1 MSVKLKMKS
10 TNCLN
15 VTALALVL
23 AFASL
28 PRLTSAQFFADW
40 SVLARD
46 RQPACVPIPSNMSLC
61 HNVGYTKM
69 RLPNLL
75 DHDTMQ
81 EASQQASSWVPL
93 LNVKCH
99 QDTQLFLCSLFAP
112 LCLERPIYPCRSLCQ
127 KVKSGCLSTMENH
140 GFPWPSMLDC
150 DKFPMDNDM
159 CITSQSDKNGSGVG
173 QGAPKSISASNG
185 AGGQTRKDQDLEA
198 KCSSRVCNQAGT
210 YENILANFCQADFV
224 VKMKFKDTKRRLAVG
239 RKVNAVYK
247 TWRGTPNELRKLR
260 KPRLRLREADQCC
273 TGWLSSQPNRQ
284 RYLVMGKKEGNRLIP
299 TFIHPWKKSNED
311 LRRARRMFQQIDCS
325 NLRETSQR
333 VIAQS
338 MASPQGASAAAYPKD
353 SESRKRRRTLTRKS
367 MFDFRS
373 DSYDPTNSVVASLTN
388 NLLSGGAGEILGNP
402 GPIVKQRKVKRNKK
416 RRRHRQGLRRRSRL
430 QENWL
435 TETEVET
442 TSGKSA
448 INSHENDVFSQRLAQ
463 RAREVEGETTTPPP
477 RRRPRNRPIKDITS
491 S

>member
-1 MSVKLKMKS
+1 M
-10 TNCLN
+10 
-15 VTALALVL
+15 
-23 AFASL
+23 
-28 PRLTSAQFFADW
+28 
-40 SVLARD
+40 
-46 RQPACVPIPSNMSLC
+46 PSNFK
-61 HNVGYTKM
+61 HKQ
-69 RLPNLL
+69 L
-75 DHDTMQ
+75 DDKRALKNKH
-81 EASQQASSWVPL
+81 S
-93 LNVKCH
+93 
-99 QDTQLFLCSLFAP
+99 AP
-112 LCLERPIYPCRSLCQ
+112 FSICLQ
-127 KVKSGCLSTMENH
+127 
-140 GFPWPSMLDC
+140 
-150 DKFPMDNDM
+150 
-159 CITSQSDKNGSGVG
+159 
-173 QGAPKSISASNG
+173 
-185 AGGQTRKDQDLEA
+185 
-198 KCSSRVCNQAGT
+198 
-210 YENILANFCQADFV
+210 
-224 VKMKFKDTKRRLAVG
+224 
-239 RKVNAVYK
+239 
-247 TWRGTPNELRKLR
+247 
-260 KPRLRLREADQCC
+260 
-273 TGWLSSQPNRQ
+273 
-284 RYLVMGKKEGNRLIP
+284 
-299 TFIHPWKKSNED
+299 D

-448 INSHENDVFSQRLAQ
+448 SNSHENDVFSQRLAQ

>member
-1 MSVKLKMKS
+1 MLTGARRASLVSAVAASL
-10 TNCLN
+10 
-15 VTALALVL
+15 VALVVPEG
-23 AFASL
+23 ANG
-28 PRLTSAQFFADW
+28 QFFADW

-46 RQPACVPIPSNMSLC
+46 RTPSCVPIPANMSLC
-61 HNVGYTKM
+61 KDVGYTKM

-99 QDTQLFLCSLFAP
+99 EDTQLFLCSLFAP

-159 CITSQSDKNGSGVG
+159 CITSQSDKKDKGGNSGG
-173 QGAPKSISASNG
+173 HGAKVAT
-185 AGGQTRKDQDLEA
+185 AGGGGGDQKNKESKEECSA
-198 KCSSRVCNQAGT
+198 KLCNQVGT
-210 YENILANFCQADFV
+210 YENILANYCQADFV
-224 VKMKFKDTKRRLAVG
+224 VKMKFKEMKRRTAVG

-247 TWRGTPNELRKLR
+247 TWRGTPQELRKLR
-260 KPRLRLREADQCC
+260 KPRLRLRESDDCC
-273 TGWLSSQPNRQ
+273 SGWLSSQPGRQ
-284 RYLVMGKKEGNRLIP
+284 RYLVMGKRERGTNGSNRLVP

-311 LRRARRMFQQIDCS
+311 LKRARRMFQQIDCS

-338 MASPQGASAAAYPKD
+338 IAPHSLYQRET
-353 SESRKRRRTLTRKS
+353 ESRKRRRTLKS
-367 MFDFRS
+367 MFDFG
-373 DSYDPTNSVVASLTN
+373 DYDATPDVAS
-388 NLLSGGAGEILGNP
+388 GPAGIYRSQILGNP
-402 GPIVKQRKVKRNKK
+402 GPSTSRRKPPNKEVSRNGGGGSSSK
-416 RRRHRQGLRRRSRL
+416 RRQRHNGRNGLKRRSRL

-435 TETEVET
+435 ETVTDVE
-442 TSGKSA
+442 SSQNK
-448 INSHENDVFSQRLAQ
+448 SHENEVFASDRVATDTKETSVP
-463 RAREVEGETTTPPP
+463 AASTTTAYPL
-477 RRRPRNRPIKDITS
+477 RRRPRNN
-491 S
+491 